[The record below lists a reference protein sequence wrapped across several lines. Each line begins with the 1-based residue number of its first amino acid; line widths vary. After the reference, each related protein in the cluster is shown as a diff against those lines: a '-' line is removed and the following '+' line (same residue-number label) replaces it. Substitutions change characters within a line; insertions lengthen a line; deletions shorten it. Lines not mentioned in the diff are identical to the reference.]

1 MRRVAF
7 LPWPELHDAMGF
19 HVLYQPLQYLPPQPR
34 SRHFA
39 AAEEDG
45 RLYLVSSIEET
56 QHVIL
61 LGLVIVV
68 VHINTELDLF
78 YGDGLLM
85 LLGFA
90 LFLFLLVEILPVVH
104 DAAHGRLRGR
114 RNLNQ
119 VQILFAGFFDG
130 FVRRHDAKLLP
141 FVVNHA
147 DFARPDTIV
156 RADKPFIDTILRCSF
171 GRN

>member
-1 MRRVAF
+1 MQRISF
-7 LPWPELHDAMGF
+7 LAGTEFYDAVRF
-19 HVLYQPLQYLPPQPR
+19 YVFDEALQDLAAEAG
-34 SRHFA
+34 SRHFSS
-39 AAEEDG
+39 AEENG
-45 RLYLVSSIEET
+45 RLHFVAFIEKT
-56 QHVIL
+56 KHMIL

-68 VHINTELDLF
+68 VHIDAELDLF
-78 YGDGLLM
+78 YGDRFLV

-90 LFLFLLVEILPVVH
+90 LFFLLLVEILPVVH
-104 DAAHGRLRGR
+104 DAAHGRLRGG

-130 FVRRHDAKLLP
+130 FERRHDAKLLS

-156 RADKPFIDTILRCSF
+156 GADKTLIDTILRAL
-171 GRN
+171 RD